1 MKLPKENRL
10 CKKRKLTRNEKSS
23 ADEENNGV
31 SVSDMKTQI
40 EFQQLS
46 GGQEI

>member
-1 MKLPKENRL
+1 MEVRKWESTAYAMKLPKENRL

-31 SVSDMKTQI
+31 SVSDMKT
-40 EFQQLS
+40 
-46 GGQEI
+46 